1 MSIPVLSFDS
11 VVDGLIAMRK
21 PHLSNYLAMY
31 SSWYGGII
39 TDPALM
45 MVPLD
50 DHIVHRGDGIFEVFM
65 CRDWNIYALDRH
77 LDRMKRSMETFY
89 LALPVDEKRLLEI
102 IRATVRA
109 GNHGTCLI
117 RLFVS
122 RGPGSFSAS
131 PYETVGTQLYLI
143 AIAQEPV
150 APEKYE
156 NGVKLITS
164 GIPVKLDYF
173 ATMKNCN
180 YLPNVLMKKEAADL
194 GAGFAVSRD
203 EKGFLAEGPTENIG
217 IVSKKGELL
226 IPRFSHV
233 LRGITVTRAMEL
245 SRGIIGAELIAA
257 SEADITPEQ
266 AYDAAEILVFGTFFN
281 ILPVVEYDG
290 NRIGDGRPGPVFRRL
305 LELLA
310 EDQSKN
316 PKMLTPVGK
325 LRD

>member
-1 MSIPVLSFDS
+1 MSVPILSFDR
-11 VVDGLIAMRK
+11 VVDGLISMRK
-21 PHLSNYLAMY
+21 PHMSNYLAMY

-50 DHIVHRGDGIFEVFM
+50 DHIVHRGDGIFEVFK

-77 LDRMKRSMETFY
+77 LDRMRRSMETFY
-89 LALPVDEKRLLEI
+89 LTLPVDEQRLVEI

-109 GNHGTCLI
+109 GNHGTCMV

-122 RGPGSFSAS
+122 RGPGSFSAN
-131 PYETVGTQLYLI
+131 PYETVGTQLYVI

-150 APEKYE
+150 ASEKYE
-156 NGVKLITS
+156 KGVKLITS
-164 GIPVKLDYF
+164 TVPIKLDTF

-194 GAGFAVSRD
+194 GAGFSVTLD
-203 EKGFLAEGPTENIG
+203 EEGFLAEGPTENVG
-217 IVSKKGELL
+217 IVSKRGELL
-226 IPRFSHV
+226 IPRFSHT
-233 LRGITVTRAMEL
+233 LRGITVNRAMEL
-245 SRGIIGAELIAA
+245 ARGLTGAELTAA

-266 AYDAAEILVFGTFFN
+266 AYDASEILVFGTFFN

-290 NRIGDGRPGPVFRRL
+290 KRIGDGRPGPVFKHL

-310 EDQSKN
+310 EDESKN
-316 PKMLTPVGK
+316 PGMLTPVIP
-325 LRD
+325 

>member
-1 MSIPVLSFDS
+1 MSVPILSFDR
-11 VVDGLIAMRK
+11 VIDGLISMRK

-50 DHIVHRGDGIFEVFM
+50 DHIVHRGDGIFEVFK

-77 LDRMKRSMETFY
+77 LDRMRRSMETFY
-89 LALPVDEKRLLEI
+89 LTLPVDEQRLVEI

-109 GNHGTCLI
+109 GNHGTCI
-117 RLFVS
+117 VRLFVS
-122 RGPGSFSAS
+122 RGPGSFSAN
-131 PYETVGTQLYLI
+131 PYETVGAQLYVI
-143 AIAQEPV
+143 VIAQEPV

-156 NGVKLITS
+156 KGVKLITS
-164 GIPVKLDYF
+164 AIPIKLDYF

-194 GAGFAVSRD
+194 GAGFSVSLD
-203 EKGFLAEGPTENIG
+203 EKGFLAEGPTENVG
-217 IVSKKGELL
+217 IVSKRGELL
-226 IPRFSHV
+226 IPRFSHT
-233 LRGITVTRAMEL
+233 LRGITVNRAMEL
-245 SRGIIGAELIAA
+245 ARSLSGAELTAA

-266 AYDAAEILVFGTFFN
+266 AYDASEILVFGTFFN

-290 NRIGDGRPGPVFRRL
+290 NRIGDGRPGPVFKL
-305 LELLA
+305 LLKLLA
-310 EDQSKN
+310 EDEAQN
-316 PKMLTPVGK
+316 PRMLTPVIP
-325 LRD
+325 